1 MAEANVGAFNTY
13 NLLTARS
20 RNFNTAGPYSIS
32 TAMKKPRFIT
42 VGRNVTWTYSRFVPS
57 RFPGAGPVAEEVQ
70 SYKKPELAGLPA
82 GSAVS
87 LEIFGGLIKLHLD
100 GEIRRIS
107 VEQHGRVYFD
117 SEDDARTALETLWTE
132 IEDLD
137 SLLEIRDAIRAW
149 LASF

>member
-1 MAEANVGAFNTY
+1 MK
-13 NLLTARS
+13 
-20 RNFNTAGPYSIS
+20 
-32 TAMKKPRFIT
+32 KKPRFIT

-57 RFPGAGPVAEEVQ
+57 RFPGAGPIVEDLQ
-70 SYKKPELAGLPA
+70 SYEKPELADLPA
-82 GSAVS
+82 GSKVS

-117 SEDDARTALETLWTE
+117 SEEDARAALEKLWTT
-132 IEDLD
+132 IENLE
-137 SLLEIRDAIRAW
+137 SLLEIKEAIRSW